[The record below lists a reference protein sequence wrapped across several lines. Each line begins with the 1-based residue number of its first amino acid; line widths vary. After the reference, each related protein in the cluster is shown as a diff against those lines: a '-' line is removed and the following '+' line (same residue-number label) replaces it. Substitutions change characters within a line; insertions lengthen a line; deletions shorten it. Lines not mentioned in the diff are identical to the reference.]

1 MIEQQQQEMV
11 AFPITL
17 PAAWSAEHT
26 VQLTPQLRDWLFDPG
41 SLTQRLKQQCKQ
53 FKVQV
58 LGQKIEPCSAL
69 EANTDICEGEEVLVR
84 EVLLYCDNV
93 PQVFARSLLPL
104 RSLTGDEQKLAH
116 LGTQSLGHVLF
127 TNPKLQRKKIEV
139 ASFDSSTR
147 VAQLARSYQLYSEL
161 PMWGR
166 RSIFL
171 VEHKPLMV
179 AEVFLPQALAYQPM
193 VTDS

>member
-11 AFPITL
+11 TFPITL
-17 PAAWSAEHT
+17 PATWCSEHSAK
-26 VQLTPQLRDWLFDPG
+26 LTPQLRDWLLDPG
-41 SLTQRLKQQCKQ
+41 SLTQRLKQHCKQ

-69 EANTDICEGEEVLVR
+69 EANVDIVAGEEVLVR
-84 EVLLYCDNV
+84 EVLLWCDNV

-104 RSLTGDEQKLAH
+104 KSLTGDEQKLAQ

-127 TNPKLQRKKIEV
+127 TNPKLQRKQIEV
-139 ASFDSSTR
+139 ACFDSSTK
-147 VAQLARSYQLYSEL
+147 VAQLARSYQLFSEL

-171 VEHKPLMV
+171 VEQKPLMV
-179 AEVFLPQALAYQPM
+179 AEVFLPQAFAYQQT
-193 VTDS
+193 VIDS